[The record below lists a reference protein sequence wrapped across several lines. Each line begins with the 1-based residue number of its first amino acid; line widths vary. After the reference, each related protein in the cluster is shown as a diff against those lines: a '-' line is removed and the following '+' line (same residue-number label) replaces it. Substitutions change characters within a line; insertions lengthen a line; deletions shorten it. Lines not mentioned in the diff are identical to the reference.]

1 MTHAYLLAGEDL
13 ELAEHELEGFLESQ
27 QEEGELERESR
38 LALAPGVMEGQL
50 KRLALTHEVSEVI
63 ERGEIG
69 EAPEYRPPGSF
80 EVRAKEAAEEDHD
93 TAGIQESYGSM
104 LETEGNEVELDSPDE
119 SLRIY
124 LLDDEYV
131 LARLVTDIDR
141 GLFDKRRNQ
150 ERPFSSPVSLDPV
163 LARVLVN
170 LSGAE
175 PGSHLLDPFCGT
187 GGILIEAGLCG
198 IGVHGMDAQD
208 KMVEGTRE
216 NLEEYGVI
224 SHDIRQGE
232 VKSLEEE
239 FDRDFDAIV
248 TDLPYG
254 GASKVKG
261 EPVDEFLEIAPELCD
276 GKVVFMSNQ
285 PELGDLEPEH
295 QIYVHKNLTRY
306 VYILEP

>member
-1 MTHAYLLAGEDL
+1 MTYAYLLAGEDL
-13 ELAEHELEGFLESQ
+13 ELAEHELSGFLESQ
-27 QEEGELERESR
+27 RKGRKVERTER
-38 LALAPGVMEGQL
+38 LALAPEVMEGQL
-50 KRLALTHEVSEVI
+50 KRLALAHEVSEVI

-69 EAPEYRPPGSF
+69 EAPDYRPQGSF
-80 EVRAKEAAEEDHD
+80 EVRAKEAAEKDHD
-93 TAGIQESYGSM
+93 TAGLQEKYGSM
-104 LETEGNEVELDSPDE
+104 LETRDNEVDLDSPDE
-119 SLRIY
+119 RLRMY

-141 GLFDKRRNQ
+141 GLYDKRRNQ

-187 GGILIEAGLCG
+187 GGILVEAGLCG
-198 IGVHGMDAQD
+198 IGVHGMDAQER
-208 KMVEGTRE
+208 MVEGTRE
-216 NLEEYGVI
+216 NLEEYGII

-232 VKSLEEE
+232 IKDVEME
-239 FDRDFDAIV
+239 FERDFDAIV

-261 EPVDEFLEIAPELCD
+261 EPVDEFLEVAPGMCD
-276 GKVVFMSNQ
+276 RAVFMSNQ
-285 PELGDLEPEH
+285 PELGDREPEH
-295 QIYVHKNLTRY
+295 EIYVHKNLTRY
-306 VYILEP
+306 VYIID